1 MLGHT
6 HTRRNKAIP
15 MLKGWQAI
23 ISKGGNLV
31 ESANTKELLLI
42 SLDPLP
48 ACHGAAPAPAY
59 RVSNRGIVPLT
70 HRGLAN
76 RGRSV
81 CLLAD
86 STSLPADPKSIACSS
101 RKSLGLFKPDLSPYT
116 SCRGLPWCCR

>member
-1 MLGHT
+1 MDGSWRLDVGSHT
-6 HTRRNKAIP
+6 HKAQQGDSDAAGVASNHFI
-15 MLKGWQAI
+15 GE
-23 ISKGGNLV
+23 NLV

-59 RVSNRGIVPLT
+59 RVSNRGIVPFT

-101 RKSLGLFKPDLSPYT
+101 RKSLGLF
-116 SCRGLPWCCR
+116 